1 MMCRKS
7 ISFISPDDA
16 LSDDYFKEPPEEATE
31 KAQTRRTGKQQSKH
45 DSNIE
50 DNGAVEHTERTES
63 SEVTQPL
70 ESLEDMLDRV
80 EVGRY
85 HKHQRTTVMILI
97 FFVLLFGLGF
107 YVYAHYQH
115 EILSF
120 LGTTNQKTVMGD
132 ETIKPPLQPEDQS
145 VTIQSEPP
153 GAQIWLNGTDTNL
166 RTPSVLHQL
175 KLKTVYQVKV
185 VREGFQE
192 REQKF
197 ILFEKREEPISFTMV
212 PQETPAYTLT
222 VVSNPG
228 GAEILVNGIPSG
240 FQTPHVITSLE
251 VGKKYLITVS
261 KDGYLTNEQ
270 EIVNNDQGDKS
281 IDITLSALPKASL
294 VISSQPEGAT
304 IYLGGEK
311 TAFETPHTVD
321 ALDIPQKILITLK
334 KQGYEDAIEAVVLTA
349 AKEYPVGLTLN
360 KIPVIPTEKITTPH
374 NTSQTETT
382 SSSTTTSKT
391 KDSFSA
397 FNTTNSNLAQL
408 GKLRID
414 SRPAGASVSIN
425 GTPKGITPM
434 VVGDLPK
441 NTALSVTVLKK
452 GYSAWSRTVRLSQD
466 RLEINAILA
475 P

>member
-1 MMCRKS
+1 
-7 ISFISPDDA
+7 
-16 LSDDYFKEPPEEATE
+16 
-31 KAQTRRTGKQQSKH
+31 
-45 DSNIE
+45 
-50 DNGAVEHTERTES
+50 
-63 SEVTQPL
+63 
-70 ESLEDMLDRV
+70 
-80 EVGRY
+80 
-85 HKHQRTTVMILI
+85 
-97 FFVLLFGLGF
+97 
-107 YVYAHYQH
+107 
-115 EILSF
+115 
-120 LGTTNQKTVMGD
+120 
-132 ETIKPPLQPEDQS
+132 
-145 VTIQSEPP
+145 
-153 GAQIWLNGTDTNL
+153 
-166 RTPSVLHQL
+166 
-175 KLKTVYQVKV
+175 
-185 VREGFQE
+185 
-192 REQKF
+192 
-197 ILFEKREEPISFTMV
+197 
-212 PQETPAYTLT
+212 AYTLT